1 MLHSTQPEQLYMV
14 VLGDNQFTRLTNFN
28 FDVQVVDLSEIIIS
42 SNTQILHGTY
52 LYWIITVYITN
63 KYIIHLSEIQ
73 V

>member
-52 LYWIITVYITN
+52 LY
-63 KYIIHLSEIQ
+63 
-73 V
+73 